1 MYSYRGVKSSE
12 KVLRGHKNTP
22 AKYGRGYKPDNSLS
36 NMALE
41 YRRGVANNL
50 VDNKKKMSLI
60 L

>member
-36 NMALE
+36 NIS
-41 YRRGVANNL
+41 NI
-50 VDNKKKMSLI
+50 DNIK
-60 L
+60 